1 MMRWKHMLLTGT
13 MMTMIAATSVSSVF
27 AAESST
33 ESVKETQAET
43 EAKEAQAATEAR
55 EEQGTQK
62 EQDGKG
68 GLLGALSD
76 GVGALSGGL
85 DSLSD
90 TLDSWSGKLESLP
103 EGKEA
108 LDGLFGKGG
117 ILEGVLPEGTDLD
130 GLIGSVKERIADA
143 DGKVANALEDVR
155 EKVEN
160 TAGSIDLD
168 TVNGYVGSLLG
179 QVVGAGAGSETESD
193 LDFLDELFRKTESI
207 RAAQNAYMLDK
218 NAESMDPGDVQI
230 VTNTCIWEDADLD
243 KEEIKVLAKIDQ
255 NNYTQNDKNELDFLS
270 GAGDVVLFTLHAE
283 DDGSYSVTDARFAED
298 GEGYLSSIEAFCD
311 EVGTP
316 LEDCMQTIDFADVM
330 VLYDLEEYLNQHPDI
345 KGIEY
350 AGEVV
355 DLEGLKTAQDNLLD
369 LLLSEE
375 DAEM

>member
-1 MMRWKHMLLTGT
+1 MGAVHGT
-13 MMTMIAATSVSSVF
+13 F
-27 AAESST
+27 
-33 ESVKETQAET
+33 
-43 EAKEAQAATEAR
+43 EAR
-55 EEQGTQK
+55 PSGQDDLHLAPETVRGPVHVRDAVIDRMRVQMQSGTYAVETSHECIIPAQVQILYPLADGGQGAFRIQFRQGVRCSHGLVGPDVPWTEQNASAEIT
-62 EQDGKG
+62 
-68 GLLGALSD
+68 LLHH
-76 GVGALSGGL
+76 VGIGHG
-85 DSLSD
+85 DV
-90 TLDSWSGKLESLP
+90 TETC
-103 EGKEA
+103 EGK
-108 LDGLFGKGG
+108 
-117 ILEGVLPEGTDLD
+117 VLQHLVSE
-130 GLIGSVKERIADA
+130 S
-143 DGKVANALEDVR
+143 
-155 EKVEN
+155 
-160 TAGSIDLD
+160 
-168 TVNGYVGSLLG
+168 
-179 QVVGAGAGSETESD
+179 AGAGNE
-193 LDFLDELFRKTESI
+193 
-207 RAAQNAYMLDK
+207 

-230 VTNTCIWEDADLD
+230 VTNICIWEDADLD

>member
-1 MMRWKHMLLTGT
+1 MMMRWKHMLLTGT

-33 ESVKETQAET
+33 ESVKETQAAT

-62 EQDGKG
+62 AQDGKG

-160 TAGSIDLD
+160 AAGSIDLD

-179 QVVGAGAGSETESD
+179 QVVGAGAGAETVCS
-193 LDFLDELFRKTESI
+193 
-207 RAAQNAYMLDK
+207 
-218 NAESMDPGDVQI
+218 
-230 VTNTCIWEDADLD
+230 
-243 KEEIKVLAKIDQ
+243 
-255 NNYTQNDKNELDFLS
+255 LS
-270 GAGDVVLFTLHAE
+270 
-283 DDGSYSVTDARFAED
+283 
-298 GEGYLSSIEAFCD
+298 
-311 EVGTP
+311 
-316 LEDCMQTIDFADVM
+316 
-330 VLYDLEEYLNQHPDI
+330 
-345 KGIEY
+345 
-350 AGEVV
+350 
-355 DLEGLKTAQDNLLD
+355 
-369 LLLSEE
+369 
-375 DAEM
+375 